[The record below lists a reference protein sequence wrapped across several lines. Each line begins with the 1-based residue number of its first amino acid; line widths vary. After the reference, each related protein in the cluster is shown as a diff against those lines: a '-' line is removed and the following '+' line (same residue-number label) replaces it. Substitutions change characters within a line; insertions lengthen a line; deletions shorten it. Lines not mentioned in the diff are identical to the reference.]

1 MSQLY
6 QLPQL
11 PSYKKTDT
19 TFSLFCYVAKL
30 IMGCE
35 VPTCTFMH
43 LTNLTLTGALSRHWC
58 PCLFPIKLVTLER
71 GFQGRSGFR
80 DLLNS
85 CCCVRAVQLRQCQLY
100 MLPPLGVGHVPAKD
114 TGKQKQQ
121 RRHGMRWDHL
131 SFCRAE
137 RTDCHFLIK
146 SLSLSSPLQAGEHQ
160 LHFKQ
165 QKFLPGYF
173 QIFPGIKGIILLQC
187 KISFTAYHSNIC

>member
-1 MSQLY
+1 MSQLC

-43 LTNLTLTGALSRHWC
+43 PTNLTLTGALSRHWC
-58 PCLFPIKLVTLER
+58 PSLFPIKSVTLER

-85 CCCVRAVQLRQCQLY
+85 CFCVRAVQLRQALHAASFRCWTC
-100 MLPPLGVGHVPAKD
+100 PCKGHWK
-114 TGKQKQQ
+114 TETEQ
-121 RRHGMRWDHL
+121 RCHGMRWDHL
-131 SFCRAE
+131 SFCSTE
-137 RTDCHFLIK
+137 RTDCHYLIK
-146 SLSLSSPLQAGEHQ
+146 VSLSSPLQAEEH
-160 LHFKQ
+160 
-165 QKFLPGYF
+165 
-173 QIFPGIKGIILLQC
+173 
-187 KISFTAYHSNIC
+187 